1 MAGMWRN
8 LARRALRI
16 AERSARQAWREQQ
29 RQSRRQGTSPPS
41 RRTPPSRTGAAP
53 APGADDRP
61 PYPGDFRGTVRPV
74 YAPQPD
80 GQPDPGEIVW
90 GWVPFEEDHSRGK
103 DRPVLVVGH
112 DGPWLL
118 GLLLSSR
125 DRAPHGRF
133 TVQEDRGQRWM
144 NLGHGGW
151 DSQGRES
158 EVRLDR
164 VVRLPESYVRR
175 EGAVLEREA
184 FEAVTRALK

>member
-1 MAGMWRN
+1 MWRN

-29 RQSRRQGTSPPS
+29 RQSRRHDTSPPTPS
-41 RRTPPSRTGAAP
+41 RRTPPSRTGTVP
-53 APGADDRP
+53 EPGADGRP

-80 GQPDPGEIVW
+80 GEPDPGEIVW
-90 GWVPFEEDHSRGK
+90 GWVPFEEDYSRGK
-103 DRPVLVVGH
+103 DRPVLVIGH

-133 TVQEDRGQRWM
+133 SVHEEHGQRWM

-164 VVRLPESYVRR
+164 VVRLPESYLRR

-184 FEAVTRALK
+184 FEAVTRALA